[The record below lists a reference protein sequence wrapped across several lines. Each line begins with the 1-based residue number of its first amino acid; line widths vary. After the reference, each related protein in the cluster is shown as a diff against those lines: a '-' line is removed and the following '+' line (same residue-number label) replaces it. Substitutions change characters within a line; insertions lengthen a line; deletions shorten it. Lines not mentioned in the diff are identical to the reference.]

1 MPKVAVLIA
10 SYQHA
15 PYLPGALQSVLDQTF
30 SDWTVIICDDGSTDG
45 SREFLSTIAHS
56 RVTVMLNEHNLGT
69 YGTQQKM
76 LEKTDSEYVAILN
89 SDDLWRRGKL
99 AAQVA
104 AMDSSHGSSFCFHK
118 GSLIDS
124 AGNEIGHV
132 QPDFP
137 GGSQSYLP
145 RLIVDNQIL
154 ASSVMFR
161 REGLRFNPELRYSGD
176 WCALLEACLRGPG
189 IGLDQV
195 LSHWRQHDHNTF
207 RRSRGQVD
215 EEIRIRRAILEHPR
229 FGEFM
234 PERSLCAAHLMALYA
249 LTGQQSKARKLSHE
263 LRYLPRTFRMKRK
276 FLAMLPAAIAR
287 KRLFPGEAEL
297 SPLPDGQAI
306 VIQG

>member
-30 SDWTVIICDDGSTDG
+30 SDWTVTICDDGSSDG
-45 SREFLSTIAHS
+45 SREFFSSIAHP

-76 LEKTDSEYVAILN
+76 LEQTDSEYVAILN
-89 SDDLWRRGKL
+89 SDDLWQPGKL

-104 AMDSSHGSSFCFHK
+104 AMDSSPGTSFCFHK

-132 QPDFP
+132 QPDFTM
-137 GGSQSYLP
+137 GSQSYLP
-145 RLIVDNQIL
+145 HLIADNQIL
-154 ASSVMFR
+154 ASSVLFR
-161 REGLRFNPELRYSGD
+161 REGLRFNPELRFSGD
-176 WCALLEACLRGPG
+176 WCALLEASLRGPG

-207 RRSRGQVD
+207 RRSRGQVA
-215 EEIRIRRAILEHPR
+215 EEIRVRQGILAHPR

-249 LTGQQSKARKLSHE
+249 LTGQQSKARQLSHE
-263 LRYLPRTFRMKRK
+263 LGGLPRTFRYKRTL
-276 FLAMLPAAIAR
+276 LAILPAAIAR

-297 SPLPDGQAI
+297 SSLPDGQAI